1 MGGPAFP
8 FICDKR
14 CFPNLE
20 APVNLLAQHHP
31 GQLMGKGHGG
41 HGKPLPGP
49 LHRWRQPK
57 GAADDKAHR
66 PRGLHG
72 PRQPLCHSGGIHR
85 LPLNAQGV
93 HRSRRVAKDLLPL
106 FFQGGGDLRL
116 GWAAGQPCL
125 RQLDELPLAQ
135 RAQTLFILRHSVPP
149 IGFLQFSHAD
159 QLDCQHAAPS

>member
-1 MGGPAFP
+1 MARLCPLFSGSTGNSYYIGTRSAG
-8 FICDKR
+8 
-14 CFPNLE
+14 
-20 APVNLLAQHHP
+20 LLLDA
-31 GQLMGKGHGG
+31 GRSARQLVGA
-41 HGKPLPGP
+41 

-93 HRSRRVAKDLLPL
+93 HCSSRVAKDLLPL
-106 FFQGGGDLRL
+106 LFQGGGDLRL
-116 GWAAGQPCL
+116 GGAAGQPCL

-135 RAQTLFILRHSVPP
+135 RAQTLFILRHGVPP
-149 IGFLQFSHAD
+149 IGFLQLPHAD
-159 QLDCQHAAPS
+159 QFDCQHTAPS